1 MRRNRGWIALVGCLF
16 AMTVF
21 ALAQTGKPGLWVLT
35 STTKWRQ
42 SPYPEGMGGS
52 PAAGGGHSPL
62 AGVHTTQFCVTQQ
75 YFDKYGAIL
84 PQISGCRVTNIV
96 KKAYGMTGEM
106 ACTGKMSGKLSL
118 ESSWINDEHTTGKVH
133 FVGLMQVGPT
143 SKPVEWTTASSSI
156 YKGADCGSVKPIPV
170 PDQ

>member
-1 MRRNRGWIALVGCLF
+1 MRRTRGWITLVCCLF

-21 ALAQTGKPGLWVLT
+21 APAQTRKPGLWVLT

-42 SPYPEGMGGS
+42 SPHPEGMGGS
-52 PAAGGGHSPL
+52 PAGGGT
-62 AGVHTTQFCVTQQ
+62 HTTQFCVTQQ

-96 KKAYGMTGEM
+96 KKARGMTGEM
-106 ACTGKMSGKLSL
+106 VCTGKMSGKLSL
-118 ESSWINDEHTTGKVH
+118 ESSWTDDEHSTGKVH
-133 FVGLMQVGPT
+133 FVGLMQVGPN

-156 YKGADCGSVKPIPV
+156 YKGADCGSAKPIPM